1 MIKLVIGKEGSGKTT
16 KLVKLSNELAQ
27 KSPGN
32 VVLIVNTDK
41 RNYDLDL
48 KVRLITIESYN
59 ISKFCELY
67 GFICGICAGNYDVTD
82 ILIDSVFAIENLQ
95 DEKLNKFIKKL
106 SSIQENSNVS
116 LTLALSKDET
126 ELSEEIL
133 SLAEIKC

>member
-82 ILIDSVFAIENLQ
+82 ILIDSVFALENLQ

>member
-41 RNYDLDL
+41 RNYDLNL
-48 KVRLITIESYN
+48 KVRLINIESYN

-82 ILIDSVFAIENLQ
+82 ILIDSVFALENLQ

>member
-82 ILIDSVFAIENLQ
+82 ILIDSVFALENFQ